1 MAKQSVNSPC
11 PCGSGK
17 KYKKCCMVF
26 HKGANAKDAL
36 TLMKSR
42 YSAFAMQKIDYIIK
56 TSTFQKDYND
66 LLAFAKSCEFLA
78 LKIVSFE
85 ESGDEAYVTFSAKIE
100 CNGADASFSE
110 KSRFIREDGVWL
122 YESGEIL

>member
-26 HKGANAKDAL
+26 HKGVNAKDAL

-56 TSTFQKDYND
+56 TSTFQKDYDD
-66 LLAFAKSCEFLA
+66 LLAFSKSCEFLA
-78 LKIVSFE
+78 LKIVAFE
-85 ESGDEAYVTFSAKIE
+85 ENNDEAYVTFNATIE

-110 KSRFIREDGVWL
+110 KSRFIKQDGVWL